1 MGATSNNTYRVVLA
15 IISLLLCQLSLI
27 PAAHAERSYQRV
39 QVVDP
44 YIELRTG
51 PGRGFPIFYVGE
63 RGEWIAILL
72 RKTDW
77 FKVRL
82 EQGKEGWVNRTQL
95 ENTLTEAGVKKSFRD
110 VLMDDYLQ
118 RRLEFGLATGSFE
131 GDTVLS
137 FRLGYMLTS
146 TLSSEVTYGQV
157 QGVFAGST
165 LYHVDLQSQPYPEWR
180 LAPFFTIGV
189 GKFNNI
195 PKTTLVSAI
204 TTDSIAANAGFGV
217 RYYITRRFMARADL
231 MDYVVFIDDNR
242 TDSYKSATAGFSF
255 FF

>member
-1 MGATSNNTYRVVLA
+1 MGASLRMYRYSVTA
-15 IISLLLCQLSLI
+15 MGLLVAQLLMSTL
-27 PAAHAERSYQRV
+27 AHADPTYQRV

-63 RGEWIAILL
+63 RGEWLALLL

-82 EQGKEGWVNRTQL
+82 EHGKEGWVNRTQL
-95 ENTLTEAGVKKSFRD
+95 ENTLTEAGVQKTFRD
-110 VLMDDYLQ
+110 VLLDDYFS
-118 RRLEFGLATGSFE
+118 RRLEFGIAGGDIE
-131 GDTVLS
+131 GDTMLS
-137 FRLGYMLTS
+137 FRLGYKFTDALS
-146 TLSSEVTYGQV
+146 TEFTYSQV

-165 LYHVDLQSQPYPEWR
+165 LYHINLQSQPYPQWR

-204 TTDSIAANAGFGV
+204 TTDSVAANAGIGV

-231 MDYVVFIDDNR
+231 TDYIVFIGDNR
-242 TDSYKSATAGFSF
+242 TDSYKAISAGFSF

>member
-1 MGATSNNTYRVVLA
+1 MGPSLRTVSFIAAAMGLLCPP
-15 IISLLLCQLSLI
+15 LLLI
-27 PAAHAERSYQRV
+27 TPAHADQTYQRV

-51 PGRGFPIFYVGE
+51 PGRGYPIFYVGE
-63 RGEWIAILL
+63 RGEWLELLL

-95 ENTLTEAGVKKSFRD
+95 ENTLTEAGVTKTFRD
-110 VLMDDYLQ
+110 VLLDDYFS
-118 RRLEFGLATGSFE
+118 RRLEFGMITGSME
-131 GDTVLS
+131 DDTMLGV
-137 FRLGYMLTS
+137 RLGYRFS
-146 TLSSEVTYGQV
+146 DALSAEATYAQV

-165 LYHVDLQSQPYPEWR
+165 LYHVNLQSQPYPQWR
-180 LAPFFTIGV
+180 LAPFFTIGA

-195 PKTTLVSAI
+195 PKVTLVSAI
-204 TTDSIAANAGFGV
+204 TTDSWATNAGLGV
-217 RYYITRRFMARADL
+217 RYYITRRFMARAD
-231 MDYVVFIDDNR
+231 MTNYIVFIGDNR
-242 TDSYKSATAGFSF
+242 TDSYMAYTAGFSF

>member
-1 MGATSNNTYRVVLA
+1 MLA
-15 IISLLLCQLSLI
+15 LLLCPLF
-27 PAAHAERSYQRV
+27 AAATARADAVYQRV

-63 RGEWIAILL
+63 RGEWIQLLL

-82 EQGKEGWVNRTQL
+82 EAGKEGWVNRTQL
-95 ENTLTEAGVKKSFRD
+95 ENTLTEAGVKKTFRD
-110 VLMDDYLQ
+110 VLLDNYLQ
-118 RRLEFGLATGSFE
+118 RSLEFGMFTGAFE
-131 GDTVLS
+131 GDTTIG
-137 FRLGYMLTS
+137 FRLGYRLS
-146 TLSSEVTYGQV
+146 TTLFTEVTYAQV
-157 QGVFAGST
+157 EGVYSGST
-165 LYHVDLQSQPYPEWR
+165 LYHVNLQSQPYPDWR
-180 LAPFFTIGV
+180 LAPFFAIGV

-204 TTDSIAANAGFGV
+204 TTDSISANAGIGV
-217 RYYITRRFMARADL
+217 RYYITRRFMARLDM
-231 MDYVVFIDDNR
+231 MDYIVFIGDNR
-242 TDSYKSATAGFSF
+242 TDSYKAYTAGFSF

>member
-1 MGATSNNTYRVVLA
+1 MDATSHTYTLILTVIFLFM
-15 IISLLLCQLSLI
+15 CQLYRI
-27 PAAHAERSYQRV
+27 PAAYAEPSYQRV

-51 PGRGFPIFYVGE
+51 PGRGFPLFYVGE
-63 RGEWIAILL
+63 RGAWIEILL

-82 EQGKEGWVNRTQL
+82 EQGKQGWVYRTQL

-110 VLMDDYLQ
+110 VLLDDYLQ
-118 RRLEFGLATGSFE
+118 RRLEFGMATGTFA
-131 GDTVLS
+131 GDTVLN
-137 FRLGYMLTS
+137 FRLGYMLTN

-165 LYHVDLQSQPYPEWR
+165 LYHVNLQSQPYPEWR
-180 LAPFFTIGV
+180 LAPFFSIGV

-204 TTDSIAANAGFGV
+204 TTDSITANAGFGV
-217 RYYITRRFMARADL
+217 RYYITRRFIARADL
-231 MDYVVFIDDNR
+231 MDYIVFIGDNR
-242 TDSYKSATAGFSF
+242 TDSYKSVTAGFSF

>member
-1 MGATSNNTYRVVLA
+1 MGASLRTYRYSIAA
-15 IISLLLCQLSLI
+15 IGLLVSQLLMTTL
-27 PAAHAERSYQRV
+27 AHADQTYQRV

-63 RGEWIAILL
+63 RGEWLQLLL

-95 ENTLTEAGVKKSFRD
+95 ENTLTEAGVKKTFRD
-110 VLMDDYLQ
+110 VMMDDYFS
-118 RRLEFGLATGSFE
+118 RRLEFGIATGTIE
-131 GDTVLS
+131 GDTLLS
-137 FRLGYMLTS
+137 FRLGYKFTDA
-146 TLSSEVTYGQV
+146 LSAELAYSQV
-157 QGVFAGST
+157 QGVFAGTT
-165 LYHVDLQSQPYPEWR
+165 LYHVNLQSQPYPQWR

-189 GKFNNI
+189 GRLNNI

-204 TTDSIAANAGFGV
+204 TTDSVAANAGIGV

-231 MDYVVFIDDNR
+231 TDYIVFIGDNR
-242 TDSYKSATAGFSF
+242 TDSYKAITAGFSF